1 MKKCELALSVAFP
14 WPESVKVAEKRASA
28 GTNLACTLTHHLH
41 SLENA
46 ITVGRL
52 LAYFIYC
59 HVGLRGGTDSLSEG
73 SEAETHIIST
83 DTMWLWPESSA
94 VGEAGGSVAQIDREG
109 GNQSGLGEAFNSY
122 NHSLTFGKKK
132 KKRKILDLFTHCN
145 NHSNVLGGGRRTGW
159 GRTDG
164 EV

>member
-28 GTNLACTLTHHLH
+28 GTSLACTLTHHLH

-83 DTMWLWPESSA
+83 DTM
-94 VGEAGGSVAQIDREG
+94 
-109 GNQSGLGEAFNSY
+109 
-122 NHSLTFGKKK
+122 
-132 KKRKILDLFTHCN
+132 
-145 NHSNVLGGGRRTGW
+145 
-159 GRTDG
+159 
-164 EV
+164 